1 MDKLSELKEQ
11 LKVLIDNTQDTELIK
26 SIASIND
33 TVKGIEDEQNQLLN
47 KNMELAQSYK
57 DAILHGGFTTKP
69 VEDTIGTK
77 VVDFDTMLNEFL
89 NKKENK

>member
-1 MDKLSELKEQ
+1 MDKLNELKEQ

-47 KNMELAQSYK
+47 KNMELAKSYK
-57 DAILHGGFTTKP
+57 DAILHGGFTNKP
-69 VEDTIGTK
+69 VEDATGTK